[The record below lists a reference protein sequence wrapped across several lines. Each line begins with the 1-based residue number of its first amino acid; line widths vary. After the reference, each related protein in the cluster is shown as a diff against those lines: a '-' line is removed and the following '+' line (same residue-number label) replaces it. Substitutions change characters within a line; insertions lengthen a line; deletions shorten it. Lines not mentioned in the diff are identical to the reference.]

1 MTDRRERGVWKRTLK
16 LFTSIR
22 IPWLLYVLQVITGF
36 ISTNVALKYIPYYT
50 KMQTGN
56 LQDSSVIWGYLGFA
70 LLSTLASIAY
80 QIPSFYSRA
89 TVARRLQNRLIGHS
103 LRMGMGSF
111 EKNASQLVGW
121 ITNDCAYADGALTQI
136 VGFITGIYGAVM
148 SITEMN
154 TINTSLL
161 IILPAI
167 LVYAVFDTWLE
178 GKLLFL
184 RQRRGRRATAELTA
198 YMTEHLSFFTQIRQL
213 HSAREEVARGKEA
226 AKRYFKADV
235 YQALLTLVV
244 GLVGGALS
252 DFITVMIFIMGV
264 PLVRRGEIAIT
275 DLVAFQSYINI
286 AYQNLSSIPALYT
299 QMMYYNGELFFIS
312 SLMAEPE
319 EDYGA
324 KKSMDVEDRD
334 IVFDRVSFGYGDKQ
348 VLRDVSFTVPKGK
361 LTVLVGPNGS
371 GKTTLFKL
379 IERFYTPNSGEI
391 RFGEFK
397 AQDMDLREWRQSFAY
412 VLQEP
417 QLING
422 TVRDNITYGLDR
434 EAADSEVENAARLA
448 CAEGFIRELP
458 GGYDFEIGENG
469 CRLSAGQRQRIA
481 IARALML
488 DPAYLLLD
496 EATCN
501 LDIIAEREV
510 TQALLGLMRGRTT
523 VMISHNMEMLDR
535 ADHVVVLNNGAVE
548 ASGTRDEAEAKS
560 PTLKSLIQAT
570 A

>member
-1 MTDRRERGVWKRTLK
+1 MTERHEKGVWKRTLK
-16 LFTSIR
+16 LMTNIR
-22 IPWLLYVLQVITGF
+22 IPWLLYVLQVILGF

-50 KMQTGN
+50 KMQTGAIH
-56 LQDSSVIWGYLGFA
+56 DTSVIWGYLGFS
-70 LLSTLASIAY
+70 LLAAITSMAY
-80 QIPSFYSRA
+80 AIPNFYSQA
-89 TVARRLQNRLIGHS
+89 LVARRLQNRLISHS

-121 ITNDCAYADGALTQI
+121 ITNDCTYADGIITQF
-136 VGFITGIYGAVM
+136 VGFITGIYGAVL
-148 SITEMN
+148 SVTEMN
-154 TINTSLL
+154 AINTSML

-167 LVYAVFDTWLE
+167 LLYAVFDTWLE

-184 RQRRGRRATAELTA
+184 RERRGRRATAELTA

-213 HSAREEVARGKEA
+213 HSGPEEVRRGKEA
-226 AKRYFKADV
+226 AKVYFKAEV
-235 YQALLTLVV
+235 YMALLTLAN

-252 DFITVMIFIMGV
+252 DFITILIFLMGV
-264 PLVRRGEIAIT
+264 PMVRRGEIAIT
-275 DLVAFQSYINI
+275 DLVAFQNYITI
-286 AYQNLSSIPALYT
+286 AYQNLSSVPSLYT
-299 QMMYYNGELFFIS
+299 MLMYYNGQLFYLS

-319 EDYGA
+319 ERYEGR
-324 KKSMDVEDRD
+324 SMDVEDRD
-334 IVFDRVSFGYGDKQ
+334 IVFDNVSFGYGEKE
-348 VLRDVSFTVPKGK
+348 VLKNVSFTIPRGK

-379 IERFYTPNSGEI
+379 LERFYTPTSGEI

-397 AQDMDLREWRQSFAY
+397 APDMDLGEWRQSFAY

-417 QLING
+417 QLFDG
-422 TVRDNITYGLDR
+422 TIRENIAYGLDR
-434 EAADSEVENAARLA
+434 EVTDEEVESAARLA
-448 CAEGFIRELP
+448 RADEFIRALP

-481 IARALML
+481 IARAVML

-501 LDIIAEREV
+501 LDVVAEQEV
-510 TQALLGLMRGRTT
+510 TEALLGLMRGRTT
-523 VMISHNMEMLDR
+523 VMISHNMEMLRR
-535 ADHVVVLNNGAVE
+535 ADHVVVLNNGVVE
-548 ASGTRDEAEAKS
+548 ASGTRDEAETRS
-560 PTLKSLIQAT
+560 PTLNKMLQAT

>member
-1 MTDRRERGVWKRTLK
+1 MTERHEKGVWKRTLK
-16 LFTSIR
+16 LMTNIR
-22 IPWLLYVLQVITGF
+22 IPWLLYVLQVILGF

-56 LQDSSVIWGYLGFA
+56 IQDTSVIWGYLGFA
-70 LLSTLASIAY
+70 LLSALASMAY
-80 QIPSFYSRA
+80 AIPSFYSQA
-89 TVARRLQNRLIGHS
+89 LVARRLQNRLISHS

-121 ITNDCAYADGALTQI
+121 ITNDCTYADGIITQF
-136 VGFITGIYGAVM
+136 VGLITGIYGAVL
-148 SITEMN
+148 SVSEMN
-154 TINTSLL
+154 AINTSML

-167 LVYAVFDTWLE
+167 LLYAVFDTWLE

-184 RQRRGRRATAELTA
+184 RERRGRRATAELTA

-213 HSAREEVARGKEA
+213 HSAPEEVRRGKEA
-226 AKRYFKADV
+226 AKLYFKAEV
-235 YQALLTLVV
+235 YMAFLTLAI

-252 DFITVMIFIMGV
+252 DIITILIFLMGV
-264 PLVRRGEIAIT
+264 PMVRRGEIAIT
-275 DLVAFQSYINI
+275 DLVAFQNYINI

-299 QMMYYNGELFFIS
+299 QLMYYNGQLFYLS

-319 EDYGA
+319 ERYEGR
-324 KKSMDVEDRD
+324 SMDVEDRD
-334 IVFDRVSFGYGDKQ
+334 IVFDNVSFGYGEKE
-348 VLRDVSFTVPKGK
+348 VLKNVSFTFPRGK

-379 IERFYTPNSGEI
+379 LERFYTPTDGEI
-391 RFGEFK
+391 RFGEYR
-397 AQDMDLREWRQSFAY
+397 APDMDLGEWRQSFAY

-417 QLING
+417 QLFDG
-422 TVRDNITYGLDR
+422 TVRENIAYGLDR
-434 EAADSEVENAARLA
+434 EVSDEEVESAARLA
-448 CAEGFIRELP
+448 RADEFIKALP
-458 GGYDFEIGENG
+458 GGYGFEIGENG

-481 IARALML
+481 IARAVML

-501 LDIIAEREV
+501 LDVVAEQEV
-510 TQALLGLMRGRTT
+510 TEALLVLMRGRTT
-523 VMISHNMEMLDR
+523 VMISHNMEMLRR
-535 ADHVVVLNNGAVE
+535 ADHVVVLNNGVVE
-548 ASGTRDEAEAKS
+548 ASGNRDEAEARS
-560 PTLKSLIQAT
+560 PTLNKLLQAT